1 MWHRCDI
8 VRRSEMLITLWSQ
21 RDYLSTYE
29 EGGYYNFEFMD
40 SLFLQMYET
49 RVTTQNRNQVV
60 VSVIFRWVLSRDVI
74 HIYLLLKSAVH
85 CLPGHKRIYQ
95 QEAVSV
101 IYNGNW
107 TEWNVIWS
115 GIVWVMSK
123 SHEFDLKSQVWF
135 QTKIARHKVQAP
147 LYCIHPK
154 FNRSDAGFFLLVCT
168 NILLI

>member
-85 CLPGHKRIYQ
+85 CLPGINEFISKRLSAWYIM
-95 QEAVSV
+95 E
-101 IYNGNW
+101 
-107 TEWNVIWS
+107 TELSVIWS

-135 QTKIARHKVQAP
+135 QIKIARHKVQST

-154 FNRSDAGFFLLVCT
+154 FNRSDTGFFLVCT